1 MEEQKIIVRM
11 ADTRDA
17 QEMLDIYEPYV
28 KETAITFEYEP
39 PALEEFSGRIKR
51 TLERYPWLAAVDGER
66 IAGYSYVSP
75 FKDRAAYD
83 WAVETTIYIR
93 PEYKGQGIG
102 KLLYGKLE
110 AILKE
115 QHILNL
121 NACIAC
127 PKIDD
132 EYLTRNSINF
142 HEHLGYR
149 FVGEFEK
156 CGYKFGRWYNM
167 VWMEKHIGEHHTEQ
181 PPVIPFPELKDLPV
195 LKELS

>member
-93 PEYKGQGIG
+93 PIYKGQGIG
-102 KLLYGKLE
+102 RLLYGKLE

-121 NACIAC
+121 NACIAY
-127 PKIDD
+127 PHP
-132 EYLTRNSINF
+132 ESIAF
-142 HEHLGYR
+142 HEKMGYKTNAH
-149 FVGEFEK
+149 FHK
-156 CGYKFGRWYNM
+156 CGYKFDTWYDM
-167 VWMEKHIGEHHTEQ
+167 IWMEKMLGEHPTQ
-181 PPVIPFPELKDLPV
+181 LVPILPV
-195 LKELS
+195 GEVDTDRILI

>member
-1 MEEQKIIVRM
+1 MRM

-93 PEYKGQGIG
+93 PIYKGQGIG
-102 KLLYGKLE
+102 RLLYGKLE

-121 NACIAC
+121 NACIAY
-127 PKIDD
+127 PHP
-132 EYLTRNSINF
+132 ESIAF
-142 HEHLGYR
+142 HEKMGYKTNAH
-149 FVGEFEK
+149 FHK
-156 CGYKFGRWYNM
+156 CGYKFDTWYDM
-167 VWMEKHIGEHHTEQ
+167 IWMEKMLGEHPTQ
-181 PPVIPFPELKDLPV
+181 PVPILPV
-195 LKELS
+195 GEVDTDRILI

>member
-1 MEEQKIIVRM
+1 MEKQKIIVRM

-28 KETAITFEYEP
+28 KDTAITFEYEP
-39 PALEEFSGRIKR
+39 PTLEEFCGRIKR
-51 TLERYPWLAAVDGER
+51 TLEKYPWLAAVDGGR

-102 KLLYGKLE
+102 RLLYGKLE

-121 NACIAC
+121 NACIVF
-127 PKIDD
+127 PHP
-132 EYLTRNSINF
+132 ESIAF
-142 HEHLGYR
+142 HEKMGYKINAH
-149 FVGEFEK
+149 FHK
-156 CGYKFGRWYNM
+156 CGYKFDTWHDM
-167 VWMEKHIGEHHTEQ
+167 IWMEKMLGEHPTQ
-181 PPVIPFPELKDLPV
+181 PMSILPV
-195 LKELS
+195 GEVHTDRILI